1 MDGSVSAGVNA
12 IPDVSDLTDR
22 RMHVRGFVP
31 EIAAFAPQLL
41 EGYRSPFDGPGG
53 VKQPVAATVPA

>member
-1 MDGSVSAGVNA
+1 
-12 IPDVSDLTDR
+12 VSDLTDR

-53 VKQPVAATVPA
+53 VKRPVAATVPA